1 MDGGI
6 IVLGLAMTGIM
17 FLAIKLATLGKREN
31 KSGEVLTKNKEV
43 ELVKL
48 RDIEVLSNDE
58 LKEVLELYHN
68 KNLIKEEYEKYE
80 NLLNELKDIG
90 YFSYEEYSSKI
101 NKLKK
106 YFKVD

>member
-1 MDGGI
+1 MDGGT

-17 FLAIKLATLGKREN
+17 FLAIKLATPIKRGN
-31 KSGEVLTKNKEV
+31 KSDKILTENKEV

-68 KNLIKEEYEKYE
+68 KNSIKEDYEKYE
-80 NLLNELKDIG
+80 TLLNELKDIG
-90 YFSYEEYSSKI
+90 YFSYEEYLSKI

>member
-1 MDGGI
+1 MDGGK
-6 IVLGLAMTGIM
+6 IVFALGMTVIF
-17 FLAIKLATLGKREN
+17 FLAIKLATPIKRGN
-31 KSGEVLTKNKEV
+31 KSGKILTKNKEV

-58 LKEVLELYHN
+58 FKEVLKLYHN

-80 NLLNELKDIG
+80 NLLNELKDIR
-90 YFSYEEYSSKI
+90 YFYYEEYASKI

-106 YFKVD
+106 YFKVN